1 MFLGMDDMMSADR
14 PATRLATRLAFF
26 VAGFGIACWAPLVPF
41 AKARLQIDDAMLGL
55 LLLCIGGGSVAAM
68 LATGPL
74 TARFGSRPVIVAS
87 GFLLAAILPFLS
99 IAATPLALGT
109 VLLVFGGALGS
120 LDVAVN
126 VHAVEV
132 ERASGVPLMSGFHAL
147 FSIGGFAGAGLMTLF
162 LSLEVDTLAAT
173 LICAAFMLAAML
185 AARPRLLATR
195 GAEDGPLFVRPQG
208 IVLLLSILAMVT
220 FLAEGAMLD
229 WSALLITQGGLV
241 DVKQGGV
248 GYILFAIAMTVG
260 RLLGDSLVARIGD
273 YRTLL
278 GGGMVAVLGF
288 AVLLA
293 VPVAPVALGGF
304 VLIGL
309 GASNLVPVLF
319 RRAGTQSNMP
329 PALAIGALTTLGYAG
344 ILVGPA
350 GIGVVAKAV
359 GLPAAFW
366 ILAALLL
373 LVPLTARRVTR
384 AV

>member
-41 AKARLQIDDAMLGL
+41 AKARLQIDDAVLGL

-87 GFLLAAILPFLS
+87 GFLLAVILPFLA
-99 IAATPLALGT
+99 IAETPLALGA
-109 VLLVFGGALGS
+109 VLLIFGGALGS

-132 ERASGVPLMSGFHAL
+132 ERASDVPLMSGFHAL

-173 LICAAFMLAAML
+173 SICAGLMLAAML
-185 AARPRLLATR
+185 AARPRLLSAG

-241 DVKQGGV
+241 DVKQGGF
-248 GYILFAIAMTVG
+248 GYILFAIAMTAG
-260 RLLGDSLVARIGD
+260 RLLGDRLVARIGD

-293 VPVAPVALGGF
+293 VPLAPVALGGF

-319 RRAGTQSNMP
+319 RRAGSQSNMP

-366 ILAALLL
+366 ILAVLLL

-384 AV
+384 GA